1 MTGPQPRKPGFRA
14 RLRYRFDT
22 VMSRGTGIVILWL
35 AGITFGLV
43 FVAALVL
50 TIFGIGINED
60 KTPSLLERFWQS
72 LLRILDPGTF
82 SGDSGWPL
90 RVTMLLV
97 TLLGVLIGGSLIGLI
112 VAAVDSKVEQLRR
125 GRSVVVER
133 GHTLILGWSPRVFTL
148 ISEIVAANANQRRS
162 CIVVLASEEKPDMEE
177 AIRDRVGDTKRTSI
191 VCRTGDPSS
200 PQDLL
205 IANAD
210 EARSIVVLAAGED
223 GIADAEAVKAVL
235 AVMSGESRRAGPT
248 VVAELNDA
256 ETARALHEASQ
267 GNVVTVQAAEVI
279 ARVTAQACRQ
289 SGLSL
294 VWRDLLDFSGDEIY
308 FQAERELDGR
318 TYGDVLLAY
327 DTSSV
332 IGRRAADGT
341 IAVNP
346 PMETVFEPGDSVI
359 AISADDDTV
368 VVTGFVDED
377 APDVVLSP
385 ARSDRT
391 DRLLVVGWSH
401 LGPVVLREL
410 DQFAP
415 DGSTVDV
422 LVDADHVD
430 RGELVDLDLA
440 RLRMTYQS
448 TGGDLDE
455 LSSQVRARPYDK
467 VIILGYRSGLSPP
480 EADARSLLTLLIL
493 QQSMAANSS
502 GQRPRIVTEL
512 LDARDV
518 DLARATGADDFV
530 VSDELSSLMLAQLAE
545 RADLEDVFT
554 DLFDVEG
561 SAIALQPAEWYV
573 ASEPVP
579 FRRVVAAARARGE
592 TAIGY
597 RIERGPDGL
606 PSVVL
611 NPPKTDLVQ
620 LRGTDQVVVIAP
632 VQ

>member
-1 MTGPQPRKPGFRA
+1 MTQAPRRRIGLVA

-22 VMSRGTGIVILWL
+22 AMSRGTGIVILWL

-43 FVAALVL
+43 FLAALVL
-50 TIFGIGINED
+50 TVFGIGVNED

-82 SGDSGWPL
+82 SGDAGWPL
-90 RVTMLLV
+90 RITMLLV

-112 VAAVDSKVEQLRR
+112 VATVDSKVERLRR
-125 GRSVVVER
+125 GRSVVAER

-148 ISEIVAANANQRRS
+148 ISEIVEANANNRRA
-162 CIVVLASEEKPDMEE
+162 CVVVLASEEKPDMEE
-177 AIRDRVGDTKRTSI
+177 AIKDRVGDTKSTRI

-200 PQDLL
+200 PQDLV
-205 IANAD
+205 IGNAD

-235 AVMSGESRRAGPT
+235 AVLSSEQRRTSAT

-256 ETARALHEASQ
+256 ETARALHEAS
-267 GNVVTVQAAEVI
+267 GGSVVTVRAADVI

-294 VWRDLLDFSGDEIY
+294 VWRDLLDFSSDEIY
-308 FQAERELDGR
+308 FHVSPELEGH
-318 TYGDVLLAY
+318 TYGEALLAF

-332 IGRRAADGT
+332 IGRCAADGT
-341 IAVNP
+341 ISVNP
-346 PMETVFEPGDSVI
+346 AMETVFEAGDSVI
-359 AISADDDTV
+359 AVSADDDTV

-385 ARSDRT
+385 PSPDRPE
-391 DRLLVVGWSH
+391 RLLVVGWSH
-401 LGPVVLREL
+401 LGPYVLHEL

-415 DGSTVDV
+415 AGSTVDV
-422 LVDADHVD
+422 LVDRDHVD
-430 RGELVDLDLA
+430 SGELVDLDLG

-448 TGGDLDE
+448 TGGNLDE
-455 LSSQVRARPYDK
+455 MSSWVQTRAYDK
-467 VIILGYRSGLSPP
+467 VIVLGYRKGLSPA

-493 QQSMAANSS
+493 QQALVANES
-502 GQRPRIVTEL
+502 GRRPRIVTEL

-545 RADLEDVFT
+545 RTDLEDVFA

-561 SAIALQPAEWYV
+561 SAIALQPASWYV
-573 ASEPVP
+573 ASGQVP

-597 RIERGPDGL
+597 RIERGADGF
-606 PSVVL
+606 PAVVL
-611 NPPKTDLVQ
+611 NPPKTDPVAVT
-620 LRGTDQVVVIAP
+620 GDDQVVVIAP
-632 VQ
+632 A

>member
-1 MTGPQPRKPGFRA
+1 
-14 RLRYRFDT
+14 
-22 VMSRGTGIVILWL
+22 
-35 AGITFGLV
+35 
-43 FVAALVL
+43 
-50 TIFGIGINED
+50 
-60 KTPSLLERFWQS
+60 
-72 LLRILDPGTF
+72 
-82 SGDSGWPL
+82 
-90 RVTMLLV
+90 
-97 TLLGVLIGGSLIGLI
+97 
-112 VAAVDSKVEQLRR
+112 
-125 GRSVVVER
+125 
-133 GHTLILGWSPRVFTL
+133 
-148 ISEIVAANANQRRS
+148 
-162 CIVVLASEEKPDMEE
+162 
-177 AIRDRVGDTKRTSI
+177 
-191 VCRTGDPSS
+191 
-200 PQDLL
+200 
-205 IANAD
+205 
-210 EARSIVVLAAGED
+210 
-223 GIADAEAVKAVL
+223 
-235 AVMSGESRRAGPT
+235 
-248 VVAELNDA
+248 
-256 ETARALHEASQ
+256 
-267 GNVVTVQAAEVI
+267 
-279 ARVTAQACRQ
+279 
-289 SGLSL
+289 
-294 VWRDLLDFSGDEIY
+294 
-308 FQAERELDGR
+308 
-318 TYGDVLLAY
+318 
-327 DTSSV
+327 
-332 IGRRAADGT
+332 
-341 IAVNP
+341 
-346 PMETVFEPGDSVI
+346 
-359 AISADDDTV
+359 
-368 VVTGFVDED
+368 
-377 APDVVLSP
+377 
-385 ARSDRT
+385 
-391 DRLLVVGWSH
+391 VVGWSH

>member
-1 MTGPQPRKPGFRA
+1 MTQAQPGRIGVVA

-22 VMSRGTGIVILWL
+22 AMSRGTGIVILWL
-35 AGITFGLV
+35 GGITFGLV
-43 FVAALVL
+43 FIAALVL
-50 TIFGIGINED
+50 TVFGIGVNED

-82 SGDSGWPL
+82 SGDAGWPL
-90 RVTMLLV
+90 RITMLLV

-112 VAAVDSKVEQLRR
+112 VAGVDSKVEQLRR
-125 GRSVVVER
+125 GRSVVAER
-133 GHTLILGWSPRVFTL
+133 GHTLILGWSPRIFTL
-148 ISEIVAANANQRRS
+148 ISEIVEANANQRRG
-162 CIVVLASEEKPDMEE
+162 CIVVLASEEKPTMEE
-177 AIRDRVGDTKRTSI
+177 AVRERVGDTKTTRI

-210 EARSIVVLAAGED
+210 EARSIVVLAGGED
-223 GIADAEAVKAVL
+223 GVADAEAVKAVL
-235 AVMSGESRRAGPT
+235 AVMSSEPRRTSAT
-248 VVAELNDA
+248 VVAELNEA

-267 GNVVTVQAAEVI
+267 GNVVTVRAADVI

-308 FQAERELDGR
+308 LQIAPELQGH
-318 TYGDVLLAY
+318 TYGEALLAF

-332 IGRRAADGT
+332 IGRRAADGA
-341 IAVNP
+341 ISVNP
-346 PMETVFEPGDSVI
+346 AMETMFEPGDSVI

-368 VVTGFVDED
+368 VLTGFVAED

-385 ARSDRT
+385 PPPDGT

-415 DGSTVDV
+415 PGSTVDV
-422 LVDADHVD
+422 LADPDLVDP
-430 RGELVDLDLA
+430 GELVNLDLG
-440 RLRMTYQS
+440 RLRVTYQS
-448 TGGDLDE
+448 TGGNLDE
-455 LSSQVRARPYDK
+455 LGSSVRAQQYDK
-467 VIILGYRSGLSPP
+467 VIVLGYRRGLTPP
-480 EADARSLLTLLIL
+480 EADARSLLSLLIL
-493 QQSMAANSS
+493 QQALVASSS

-545 RADLEDVFT
+545 RPDLEDVFA

-561 SAIALQPAEWYV
+561 SAIALQPATWYV
-573 ASEPVP
+573 TSGQVP

-592 TAIGY
+592 SAIGY
-597 RIERGPDGL
+597 RIEHGPGGL
-606 PSVVL
+606 PVVVL
-611 NPPKTDLVQ
+611 NPHKTDPVTL
-620 LRGTDQVVVIAP
+620 GGGDQVVVIAP
-632 VQ
+632 V

>member
-177 AIRDRVGDTKRTSI
+177 AIRDRVGDTKSTSI

-210 EARSIVVLAAGED
+210 GARSIVVLAAGED

-422 LVDADHVD
+422 LVAADHVD

>member
-1 MTGPQPRKPGFRA
+1 MTQSPPRKIGLVA

-22 VMSRGTGIVILWL
+22 IMSRGTGIVILWL

-43 FVAALVL
+43 FLAALVL
-50 TIFGIGINED
+50 TIFGIGVNED

-90 RVTMLLV
+90 RITMLLV

-125 GRSVVVER
+125 GRSVVAER

-148 ISEIVAANANQRRS
+148 ISELVESNANQRRGR
-162 CIVVLASEEKPDMEE
+162 IVVLAPEEKPVMEE
-177 AIRDRVGDTKRTSI
+177 AIKDRLRDTKGTRI
-191 VCRTGDPSS
+191 VCRTGDPSN
-200 PQDLL
+200 PHDLL
-205 IANAD
+205 IGNVD

-235 AVMSGESRRAGPT
+235 AVMTSESRRTSAT

-256 ETARALHEASQ
+256 ETARALHEATRGS
-267 GNVVTVQAAEVI
+267 VVTVRAPDVI

-294 VWRDLLDFSGDEIY
+294 VWRDLLDFSSDEIY
-308 FQAERELDGR
+308 FHAAPELEGH
-318 TYGDVLLAY
+318 TYGEALLAY
-327 DTSSV
+327 EASSV
-332 IGRRAADGT
+332 IGRRAADGST
-341 IAVNP
+341 SVNP
-346 PMETVFEPGDSVI
+346 AMETVIEPGDAI
-359 AISADDDTV
+359 MAISADDDTIV
-368 VVTGFVDED
+368 FTGFVEED
-377 APDVVLSP
+377 VPDVVVSP
-385 ARSDRT
+385 RSADHP

-401 LGPVVLREL
+401 LGPFVLHEL

-415 DGSTVDV
+415 AGSTVDV
-422 LVDADHVD
+422 LVDPDHIDAD
-430 RGELVDLDLA
+430 EFVDLDLE

-448 TGGDLDE
+448 AGGNLDE
-455 LSSQVRARPYDK
+455 MSSWVRARKYDK
-467 VIILGYRSGLSPP
+467 VIVLGYRKELSPA

-493 QQSMAANSS
+493 QQALVANES
-502 GQRPRIVTEL
+502 GRRPRVVTEL

-545 RADLEDVFT
+545 RADLEAVFA

-561 SAIALQPAEWYV
+561 SAISLHPASWYV
-573 ASEPVP
+573 ASGRVP
-579 FRRVVAAARARGE
+579 YRRVVAAARARGE

-597 RIERGPDGL
+597 RVEHGSGGL
-606 PSVVL
+606 PAVVL
-611 NPPKTDLVQ
+611 NPSKSSPVSLAE
-620 LRGTDQVVVIAP
+620 GDQVVVIAP
-632 VQ
+632 V

>member
-1 MTGPQPRKPGFRA
+1 
-14 RLRYRFDT
+14 
-22 VMSRGTGIVILWL
+22 
-35 AGITFGLV
+35 
-43 FVAALVL
+43 
-50 TIFGIGINED
+50 
-60 KTPSLLERFWQS
+60 
-72 LLRILDPGTF
+72 
-82 SGDSGWPL
+82 
-90 RVTMLLV
+90 V

-112 VAAVDSKVEQLRR
+112 VAAVDNKVEQLRR

-148 ISEIVAANANQRRS
+148 ISEIVEANANQRRG
-162 CIVVLASEEKPDMEE
+162 CIVILAPEEKPIMEE
-177 AIRDRVGDTKRTSI
+177 AIRERVGNTKSTSI

-235 AVMSGESRRAGPT
+235 AVMTSESRRTGGT

-267 GNVVTVQAAEVI
+267 GNVVTVGAADVI

-289 SGLSL
+289 SGLSI
-294 VWRDLLDFSGDEIY
+294 VWRNLLDFSGDEIY
-308 FQAERELDGR
+308 FRVEPELEGR
-318 TYGDVLLAY
+318 TYGETLLAY

-346 PMETVFEPGDSVI
+346 AMGTMFEHGDAVI

-368 VVTGFVDED
+368 VVTGFADED
-377 APDVVLSP
+377 APGVVLSP
-385 ARSDRT
+385 PSPDRT
-391 DRLLVVGWSH
+391 DCLLVVGWSH

-410 DQFAP
+410 DEFAP
-415 DGSTVDV
+415 DASTVDV
-422 LVDADHVD
+422 LVDPDLVD
-430 RGELVDLDLA
+430 SGELVDLDLE
-440 RLRMTYQS
+440 RLRVTYQS
-448 TGGDLDE
+448 VGGDLDK
-455 LSSQVRARPYDK
+455 LSAQIRARRYDK
-467 VIILGYRSGLSPP
+467 VIILGYRSGLSPA

-493 QQSMAANSS
+493 QQSLVANAS
-502 GQRPRIVTEL
+502 GERPRIVTEL

-545 RADLEDVFT
+545 RADLEDVFA

-561 SAIALQPAEWYV
+561 SAIALQPASWYV
-573 ASEPVP
+573 PSESVP

-592 TAIGY
+592 SAIGY
-597 RIERGPDGL
+597 RIAHGPDGF
-606 PSVVL
+606 PAVAL
-611 NPPKTDLVQ
+611 NPQKTDLVE
-620 LRGTDQVVVIAP
+620 LRADDQIVVIAP
-632 VQ
+632 V